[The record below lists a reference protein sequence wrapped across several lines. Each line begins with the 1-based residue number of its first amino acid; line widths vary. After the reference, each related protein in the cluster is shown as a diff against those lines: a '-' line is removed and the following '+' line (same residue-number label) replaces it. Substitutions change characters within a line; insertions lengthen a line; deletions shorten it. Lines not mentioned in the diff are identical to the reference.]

1 MHVVHVVF
9 SLDVG
14 GQERVILDL
23 ARGLVARGHTTTVIS
38 LSEGG
43 TLRERFAGIA
53 VETIASGEGFDPRT
67 IVRLARRLRELA
79 PDVVHTHNRSP
90 MIYGAP
96 AAKLAGVR
104 RLIHTKHGRSDGGR
118 AVRVLARAY
127 DYYVAVSD
135 DTAKVARDVERV
147 PAAKLRV
154 IDNGI
159 DVRGYVP
166 DAAARGRI
174 RAELKVPPSACL
186 IGTAGR
192 LVPEKNYGLLLAA
205 ARDVLASGAA
215 RLAIAG
221 DGPEAAALKAAVD
234 PAVADKISWLGIRH
248 DIPALLSAFDLFA
261 LSSATEGLPI
271 AVIEAMAAGL
281 PVLCTAVGGLPKVVR
296 AGETGLLVPAGDR
309 AAYAAAL
316 GELVDDPARRST
328 LGDAG
333 RVDAAARFSLDRV
346 VDDYLALYA

>member
-23 ARGLVARGHTTTVIS
+23 ARGLVARGHRTTVIS

-43 TLRERFAGIA
+43 TLRQRFVDAGIPT
-53 VETIASGEGFDPRT
+53 ETVASGKGFDPRT
-67 IVRLARRLRELA
+67 IARLAARLRELA

-96 AAKLAGVR
+96 AAKLARVP
-104 RLIHTKHGRSDGGR
+104 RLVHTKHGRSDGGL
-118 AVRVLARAY
+118 AVRALAHLY
-127 DYYVAVSD
+127 DAYVAVSD
-135 DTAKVARDVERV
+135 DTAAVARDTEKV
-147 PAAKLRV
+147 PAKLVHV

-159 DVRGYVP
+159 DVAQYAP
-166 DAAARGRI
+166 DAGARGRI
-174 RAELKVPPSACL
+174 RAALKVSPQAVL
-186 IGTAGR
+186 IGSAGR

-205 ARDVLASGAA
+205 SAPLVASGAA
-215 RLAIAG
+215 AVAIAG
-221 DGPEAAALKAAVD
+221 DGPERDALHAAGPHVT
-234 PAVADKISWLGIRH
+234 WLGIRH
-248 DIPALLSAFDLFA
+248 DIPALLAAFDIFA

-281 PVLCTAVGGLPKVVR
+281 PIMCTAVGGLPKVIR
-296 AGETGLLVPAGDR
+296 HGETGLLAPAGDR
-309 AAYAAAL
+309 ETYATLLA
-316 GELVDDPARRST
+316 ELVHDAGRRGA
-328 LGDAG
+328 LGDAA
-333 RVDAAARFSLDRV
+333 RADVARRFSLDRV